1 MATESPKKEE
11 TMSPPY
17 DWQATKCLAECNKH
31 MLANQIACDVGFL
44 VGDEQELVMAHK
56 YVMISRSCVFYA
68 MLHGLMAENADE
80 YISIPD
86 IDKETFKQM
95 LEFIYSDDVKI
106 DTKTAASLL
115 YAARKYGLNGL
126 EDKCTRA
133 LEHGILG
140 DNVCFILD
148 QAYKFDNDELKK
160 KCLDFIFHQPKIVLK
175 SSSFC
180 DLAHQCVFEIISSN
194 ELDAEEDA
202 IFEAVMR
209 WSEIE
214 CLRQEMM
221 NSSKNQRKV
230 LGRLM
235 YQVRFPLMN
244 EAFFNKTVIQSD
256 LLTRDEIIHLRN
268 FFTGKE
274 KHSKHFMTTKRVTG
288 ENLVLHWR
296 FGPVSCIHNE
306 ETAISFSSSIEIL
319 VEGVRVDCS
328 IFEDEFYDA
337 DLSLFDVNNKEM
349 ARTKRRIDV
358 RNKSSLVNVTFH
370 AAPKID
376 KGYKHTIIL
385 KVQGSHGYYGASG
398 RSNLQL
404 HGSVPTCVNPEG
416 DFTKVIMR
424 KDQVPAI
431 LVRPVIR
438 S

>member
-1 MATESPKKEE
+1 MATESPKKEDKYNE

-17 DWQATKCLAECNKH
+17 DWQATKCIAECNKH

-106 DTKTAASLL
+106 DTKTASLL

-133 LEHGILG
+133 LSM
-140 DNVCFILD
+140 
-148 QAYKFDNDELKK
+148 
-160 KCLDFIFHQPKIVLK
+160 IVLK

-180 DLAHQCVFEIISSN
+180 DLAHQCVLEIISSN
-194 ELDAEEDA
+194 ELDAAEDA

-214 CLRQEMM
+214 CLRQEML

-230 LGRLM
+230 LGRIL

-244 EAFFNKTVIQSD
+244 EAFFNKTVIHSD

-274 KHSKHFMTTKRVTG
+274 IHSKHFMTTKRVTG

-337 DLSLFDVNNKEM
+337 DLALFDVNNKEM

-358 RNKSSLVNVTFH
+358 RNKSSLINVTFH

-431 LVRPVIR
+431 LVKPVIR

>member
-17 DWQATKCLAECNKH
+17 DWQATKCIAECNKH

-106 DTKTAASLL
+106 DTKTAASL
-115 YAARKYGLNGL
+115 YMQQGS
-126 EDKCTRA
+126 T
-133 LEHGILG
+133 
-140 DNVCFILD
+140 
-148 QAYKFDNDELKK
+148 
-160 KCLDFIFHQPKIVLK
+160 IVLK

-180 DLAHQCVFEIISSN
+180 DLAHQCVLEIISSN
-194 ELDAEEDA
+194 ELDAAEDA

-214 CLRQEMM
+214 CLRQEML

-230 LGRLM
+230 LGRIL

-244 EAFFNKTVIQSD
+244 EAFFNKTVIHSD

-274 KHSKHFMTTKRVTG
+274 IHSKHFMTTKRVTG

-337 DLSLFDVNNKEM
+337 DLALFDVNNKEM

-358 RNKSSLVNVTFH
+358 RNKSSLINVTFH

-431 LVRPVIR
+431 LVKPVIR